1 MKEKKGS
8 FFNKVFKEK
17 IIIRNR
23 IYDVVLF
30 LIPII
35 GIIVKNV
42 LLQAYNLGENLYT
55 PDFGKAISATW
66 RYWIYYAAIMLG
78 ILSISLLFKK
88 NSNRVK
94 YVIGWNIFF
103 TVLICLDLV
112 YNRSFFTMPSAAD
125 VYIFRNFSGFE
136 GGEVTS
142 LICGYDIILFIDI
155 IVHVLFVWKF
165 QAREIDKE
173 VRKRALLRG
182 AIATVLTCMA
192 ILAAIP
198 IQAQIFKINTHILD
212 NDNDATEESRYLSSF
227 GYHVK
232 DIMELVSESFNKE
245 LSEEEKSEVK
255 EYYSWKNENLPNNQY
270 AGMFNGKNVLFLQ
283 IESLESFVINQTVDG
298 QEITP
303 NINRLTQSAFVF
315 DNIYEQVQGGNSS
328 DADLMYTT
336 SRLPVG
342 KGSTFFRYSDVK
354 LTSLP
359 ELLMERGYQ
368 TLYTQAVNGSFWN
381 YEKAWKNMIGL
392 DTFIGAEE
400 LDMSG
405 DKIGFTINDK
415 DFLEQ
420 VYPHLEE
427 LSKPYYAHIVCNSS
441 HMPFQIHDESI
452 KELELSEELDNSYLG
467 GYLQLCRYVDT
478 QIGILLEKLEMAGL
492 LDNTIIVVVGDH
504 TGIHK
509 YYEYSL
515 EEWYD
520 EYPWVEADGYYTVP
534 LIIHEGSLGRRV
546 ESDVLAGQID
556 VMPTLAY
563 LLGIPDEEY
572 MNAAM
577 GRNLLKTSRSY
588 AIFRDGT
595 IYSEGLTEEELS
607 IVKSSYGVSEQMFRS
622 GQ

>member
-1 MKEKKGS
+1 MKEKMGRI
-8 FFNKVFKEK
+8 FNKVFKEK

-23 IYDVVLF
+23 VYDVVLF

-55 PDFGKAISATW
+55 PDFGRAISETW
-66 RYWIYYAAIMLG
+66 KYWIYYAAIMLG

-103 TVLICLDLV
+103 TVLVCLDLV
-112 YNRSFFTMPSAAD
+112 YNRSFFTMPSMAD
-125 VYIFRNFSGFE
+125 VYIFRNFSGFD

-165 QAREIDKE
+165 QARKIDKE

-182 AIATVLTCMA
+182 AIATVLACAA

-198 IQAQIFKINTHILD
+198 IQAQIFKVNTQMMD
-212 NDNDATEESRYLSSF
+212 ESNDATEETRYLSSF

-245 LSEEEKSEVK
+245 LTEEEKNEV
-255 EYYSWKNENLPNNQY
+255 ETYYSWKNENLPNNQY

-283 IESLESFVINQTVDG
+283 IESLETFVINQTIDG

-336 SRLPVG
+336 SRLPVS
-342 KGSTFFRYSDVK
+342 KGSTFFRYSDVN
-354 LTSLP
+354 LVSLP
-359 ELLMERGYQ
+359 ELLMERGYK

-381 YEKAWKNMIGL
+381 YKNAWENMIGL
-392 DTFIGAEE
+392 DEFIGAEE

-420 VYPHLEE
+420 VYPYLEN
-427 LSKPYYAHIVCNSS
+427 LTMPYYAHIVCNSS

-452 KELELSEELDNSYLG
+452 KELELSDELDNSYLG

-478 QIGILLEKLEMAGL
+478 QLGILLEKMEAAGL
-492 LDNTIIVVVGDH
+492 LDNTVIVIIGDH

-520 EYPWVEADGYYTVP
+520 EYPWVEANGYYTVP
-534 LIIHEGSLGRRV
+534 LIVYEPSLGQQI

-556 VMPTLAY
+556 VMPTLSY

-577 GRNLLKTSRSY
+577 GRNLLKTNRSY
-588 AIFRDGT
+588 AI
-595 IYSEGLTEEELS
+595 
-607 IVKSSYGVSEQMFRS
+607 
-622 GQ
+622 

>member
-23 IYDVVLF
+23 VYDVVLF

-125 VYIFRNFSGFE
+125 VYIFRNFSGFD

-255 EYYSWKNENLPNNQY
+255 AYYSWKNENLPNNQY

-283 IESLESFVINQTVDG
+283 IESLETFVINQTIDG

-303 NINRLTQSAFVF
+303 NINKLTQSAFVF
-315 DNIYEQVQGGNSS
+315 NNIYEQVQGGNSS

-392 DTFIGAEE
+392 DTFIGAEK

-420 VYPHLEE
+420 VYPHLEG
-427 LSKPYYAHIVCNSS
+427 LTKPYYAHIVCNSS

-478 QIGILLEKLEMAGL
+478 QIGILLEKMEMAGL
-492 LDNTIIVVVGDH
+492 LDNTVIVVVGDH

-534 LIIHEGSLGRRV
+534 LIIHEGSLGQRV

-577 GRNLLKTSRSY
+577 GRNLLKTNRSY